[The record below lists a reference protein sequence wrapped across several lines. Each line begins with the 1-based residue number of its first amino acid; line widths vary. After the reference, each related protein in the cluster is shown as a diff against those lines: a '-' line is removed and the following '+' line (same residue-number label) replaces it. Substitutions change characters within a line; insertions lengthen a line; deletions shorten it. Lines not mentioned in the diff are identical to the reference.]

1 MKTPR
6 AIIFDFDGTIIDTET
21 PVFRAWEKVYSD
33 FDIELVK
40 ETYATCIGSDYGGFN
55 PFDDL
60 ETKIGRKVDWDSV
73 TPRRRAHYQ
82 NLLGGEKAMKGVAKL
97 VEEAE
102 TNGLKLAI
110 ASSSPREW
118 IDQYLPQT
126 GLERKFE
133 VIVTLDDVEKV
144 KPDPELFLIA
154 LERLGIKSSEAMVIE
169 DSPNGCL
176 AAKQAGLFCVIVRN
190 SLTRFLDF
198 RSADLLYDSLADT
211 CLEDILRA
219 WRS

>member
-1 MKTPR
+1 VKTPR

-33 FDIELVK
+33 FDIELAK
-40 ETYATCIGSDYGGFN
+40 ESYATCIGSDFGGFN
-55 PFDDL
+55 PFEDL
-60 ETKIGRKVDWDSV
+60 ETKTGRKIDWDSV
-73 TPRRRAHYQ
+73 TPQRRSHYRSLLSDERA
-82 NLLGGEKAMKGVAKL
+82 MDGVAEL
-97 VEEAE
+97 VEEAKM
-102 TNGLKLAI
+102 NGLKLAI

-126 GLERKFE
+126 GLEGKFE
-133 VIVTLDDVEKV
+133 TIVTLDDVTKA
-144 KPDPELFLIA
+144 KPDPELFLVA
-154 LERLGIKSSEAMVIE
+154 LERMGIKSSEAMVIE

-190 SLTRFLDF
+190 SLTRFLNF
-198 RSADLLYDSLADT
+198 KSADLLYDSLVDT